1 VWEKKVKVVY
11 LLRNPKDVWV
21 SLYHQTNKHRGPLGY
36 EGTWNQFFSLMIS
49 FGYWFGDWFDYTLGW
64 EREMEGT
71 EVPIFTSYYE
81 DMKKDPVG
89 QIEKLDQFLG
99 YNRGR
104 QMYEAIADACS
115 FSKLKKVK
123 DVVTTEEVKKLFK
136 DDAMGIFRKATM
148 ASPFV
153 ELKDKF
159 GNDISF
165 GQCGDILIPAFP
177 GIPDFRKHRDNIKD
191 LELKPDDVIIAGFP
205 KTGTHWHYEILHM
218 LISGTPD
225 YRSRSETNDFID
237 MTPQEKGSNPPGSEP
252 RVYYTHLKFHHLP
265 RQVWEKKVK
274 VVYLMRNP
282 KDTLVS
288 MYNHQHGAKGRVGY
302 HGTWDQFFFLVMT
315 FGGWYGDWFDYV
327 LDWERAVQSQTEVPI
342 LTSVYEDMKKDPVGQ
357 IEKLDKFL
365 GYNRGRQLC
374 EAVADACN
382 FSKMKQVKDSQTS
395 TEVKSRVFKENAP
408 GFYRK

>member
-1 VWEKKVKVVY
+1 
-11 LLRNPKDVWV
+11 
-21 SLYHQTNKHRGPLGY
+21 
-36 EGTWNQFFSLMIS
+36 
-49 FGYWFGDWFDYTLGW
+49 
-64 EREMEGT
+64 
-71 EVPIFTSYYE
+71 
-81 DMKKDPVG
+81 MK
-89 QIEKLDQFLG
+89 
-99 YNRGR
+99 
-104 QMYEAIADACS
+104 A
-115 FSKLKKVK
+115 
-123 DVVTTEEVKKLFK
+123 
-136 DDAMGIFRKATM
+136 
-148 ASPFV
+148 
-153 ELKDKF
+153 
-159 GNDISF
+159 
-165 GQCGDILIPAFP
+165 
-177 GIPDFRKHRDNIKD
+177 
-191 LELKPDDVIIAGFP
+191 
-205 KTGTHWHYEILHM
+205 
-218 LISGTPD
+218 
-225 YRSRSETNDFID
+225 
-237 MTPQEKGSNPPGSEP
+237 
-252 RVYYTHLKFHHLP
+252 
-265 RQVWEKKVK
+265 VWEKKVK

-408 GFYRK
+408 GFYRKGEIGDWKNWFTVAENELFDEVYKRRMKDSKLQFTFV